1 MTFKF
6 QKRVQVREKQF
17 LLEKKDSTN
26 WHFCSFKEQMFFF
39 NVCDVERNKKNFKKK
54 EKLCPPPTD
63 THKSF

>member
-26 WHFCSFKEQMFFF
+26 WHFCSFKEQMFFSMC
-39 NVCDVERNKKNFKKK
+39 VMLRETKKMFKKK
-54 EKLCPPPTD
+54 RNYAPPTD